1 MRDHLHWGE
10 TFQAVMDEF
19 STEQMDELREHC
31 RNLITEARAFDLAD
45 YRAGAIAFD
54 RDGYAFVLER
64 APARRWWSLEVSDF
78 PPPDGGGPGRIRAAR
93 RAREKRERKQKAVA
107 ARPQRARRPRRIAE
121 DTQELLIHLLRE
133 AQRTEFGHKLLRAS
147 AAMGVVWHNVRGQCR
162 DVISRARAALRK
174 VQLLLEDVQ
183 YRTQRYVEKSCEREK
198 RIDTTREIASG
209 MRLESRLFKIG
220 RLQIQLNTW
229 APIDPGFDQIWD
241 TSLFGVRLLESE
253 NL

>member
-1 MRDHLHWGE
+1 MRDHLRWGE

-19 STEQMDELREHC
+19 STEQMDALREHC
-31 RNLITEARAFDLAD
+31 RNLITEARAFDLAG

-64 APARRWWSLEVSDF
+64 APARRWWSLEVADF
-78 PPPDGGGPGRIRAAR
+78 PPPDGGGTGRIRAAR

-107 ARPQRARRPRRIAE
+107 ARPQRARRPRRITE

-133 AQRTEFGHKLLRAS
+133 ALRTEFGHKLLRAS
-147 AAMGVVWHNVRGQCR
+147 AAMDVIWHNVRGQCR
-162 DVISRARAALRK
+162 DVISRARAALLK
-174 VQLLLEDVQ
+174 DVQ
-183 YRTQRYVEKSCEREK
+183 YRTQGYVEKCREREK

-209 MRLESRLFKIG
+209 MRLESRLVRIG

-241 TSLFGVRLLESE
+241 SSLFGVRLLESE